1 MPTACLPLRRL
12 LPWLLLCTLAAPGP
26 GALAQVLRCT
36 DPVTGKVSYT
46 DGRCDSGSQALEI
59 EPRKS
64 PEQLQAERTQAA
76 EALAREQDRRE
87 ADEARRT
94 REALLERERL
104 RSERQAEMERERERA
119 WERERQRLQ
128 ALENPDPPPTLWY
141 PPPPPRP
148 LPPPRPPHP
157 GGAGT
162 QAPITH
168 CNVFRCYDAQ
178 GGQHP
183 R

>member
-128 ALENPDPPPTLWY
+128 ALENPYPPPTLWY

-148 LPPPRPPHP
+148 HPPRPPHP